1 MRTDPFPNLLFPSC
15 AECAGIGYRHVPPLL
30 WDMEDDQGADV
41 MKAFV
46 LEYGGQTIK
55 VSEAFQ
61 NGFQNA
67 LHFGTKADP
76 LTLARWW
83 LYQNRGSGEIA
94 VPLGPAARA
103 ARVAW
108 TAYHMLKDGASL
120 SQVADR
126 TALDLRSVCN
136 IKNKLRKIGALPQ
149 KGSQP

>member
-30 WDMEDDQGADV
+30 WDMEDDCGADV

-61 NGFQNA
+61 NAFCLASG
-67 LHFGTKADP
+67 LDP
-76 LTLARWW
+76 LTAARGW

-108 TAYHMLKDGASL
+108 TAFNMLKDGASL

-126 TALDLRSVCN
+126 AAVDLRTVCN